1 MTSLTLVRRIKAR
14 PPIVFDL
21 VTTAEGIAKWW
32 GPDSGPVLFA
42 KSDPRVG
49 GHYRLRFRTLGGI
62 ECETTGEFLE
72 VTRHERVRMTWRWLD
87 DADASLIEMVLRPV
101 PEGTELTFTQSR
113 LPDEATARGHEKG
126 WNGSLDK
133 LEAAAVAVVA

>member
-14 PPIVFDL
+14 PSVLFDL
-21 VTTAEGIAKWW
+21 LVTAEGISQWW
-32 GPDSGPVLFA
+32 GPDAGPVLFA

-49 GHYRLRFRTLGGI
+49 GRYQLRFRRLVGD
-62 ECETTGEFLE
+62 EFETSGEFLE
-72 VTRHERVRMTWRWLD
+72 VTPPERVRMTWQWAGD
-87 DADASLIEMVLRPV
+87 TESSLIEMVLRPI

-126 WNGSLDK
+126 WSGSLDK
-133 LEAAAVAVVA
+133 LEALFAG